1 MGGSDSVTIVGT
13 KLDAERSR
21 AEEAPRDAGSLS
33 IISGRKSRKRIE
45 FLYPERC
52 LDLEPD
58 IWFKL
63 PPFSESGYY
72 TTLLHHS
79 NDDDDWWY
87 RALVCIKVLDPTDR
101 QTGSERRSRRSGEVG
116 NYRVAGLIRV
126 VKTAQVA
133 RSGYVYMA
141 GVDHATGI
149 PHGHHDQNQSMHPR
163 DQQQHTSED
172 ENSGSSGPGRGKKR
186 GKVEGKSGGQPG
198 QEGTGGRKPRGR
210 PPGSKNKPK
219 PPIIITRDT
228 GNGMKPHV
236 LEVAGG
242 SDVGESVAAFARRRQ
257 RGVCVL
263 GGSGTVANVTL
274 RQPATQG
281 ATVTF
286 HGRFDILSLS
296 GAFLPPPAPPN
307 AAGLTIALAGAAG
320 QVVGGTVVGSLQAAG
335 PVLVIAAS
343 FQGAS
348 FDRLPLPDEGE
359 DSQGHPQIT
368 QGAEYTG
375 PLYSV
380 SPAQMGVTACQLSS
394 SDVMSWAAAAR
405 PPPY

>member
-1 MGGSDSVTIVGT
+1 MGRIPRFSSYPGKESSEEESVGVGNWECGT
-13 KLDAERSR
+13 
-21 AEEAPRDAGSLS
+21 
-33 IISGRKSRKRIE
+33 
-45 FLYPERC
+45 
-52 LDLEPD
+52 DLER
-58 IWFKL
+58 W
-63 PPFSESGYY
+63 
-72 TTLLHHS
+72 
-79 NDDDDWWY
+79 N
-87 RALVCIKVLDPTDR
+87 
-101 QTGSERRSRRSGEVG
+101 SERQKDRREREGKFIKL
-116 NYRVAGLIRV
+116 GLLKL
-126 VKTAQVA
+126 VKTAKVA

-149 PHGHHDQNQSMHPR
+149 PHGHDQSQSMHPR
-163 DQQQHTSED
+163 DQQPHTSED

-186 GKVEGKSGGQPG
+186 GKVDGKPGGQPGGG

-219 PPIIITRDT
+219 PPIYITRDT
-228 GNGMKPHV
+228 GNGMRPHV

-242 SDVGESVAAFARRRQ
+242 SDVGESVATFARRKQ

-307 AAGLTIALAGAAG
+307 AAGLTIALAGATG
-320 QVVGGTVVGSLQAAG
+320 QVVGGTVVGGLQAAG
-335 PVLVIAAS
+335 PVVVIASS

-405 PPPY
+405 PGPPY